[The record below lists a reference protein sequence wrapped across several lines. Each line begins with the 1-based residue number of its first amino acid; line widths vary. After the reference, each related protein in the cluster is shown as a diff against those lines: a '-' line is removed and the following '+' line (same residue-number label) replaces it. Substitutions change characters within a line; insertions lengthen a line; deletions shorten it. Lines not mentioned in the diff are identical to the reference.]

1 MSDYKKEDEKSI
13 DKIDKLVEEG
23 IRNNRTLDEIKDT
36 LSLSGY
42 SEGDID
48 ASFHKIDVL
57 LGKKVQ
63 KTANKSFMSKKYF
76 LDRIGFGIAAN
87 QFINVLFYLTGAGAF
102 LVGIINAFKSGL
114 STIISSIFR
123 EYFQVKRVKKWIINV
138 SGLLFGFSF
147 LFIALAVSKGSV
159 VLFAIS
165 TMLGSIG
172 IVIYGDLYRKMQSRT
187 HGETKVRLLSVRTIL
202 LGLIVS
208 FIAMIGSAILM
219 DSIPLTGKLFYL
231 NIFGKLVSFR
241 LHGFLLAF
249 EATALAFILSSYILS
264 KMNLLSEEKSI
275 TNREFIYRYYYR
287 ILSKGKAFFSNKY
300 LFLLTL
306 ATLFTAVFQSVIY
319 SLSGIYLFETFRD
332 AWFFGF
338 LNIAIIFGVPVLLS
352 LLGPLIASR
361 LNRILGLAPL
371 LVFGSLLLAIFPLT
385 VGYNDYFPAILT
397 ANILAVIGISMLGTA
412 QGLLS
417 SRLLNDSERHTFYSY
432 SGIVTV
438 IPFIVLAALI
448 LSLFSSIGIIGILKV
463 SGFGIIVT
471 LVPIYLILVFFLR
484 KMPISKA

>member
-1 MSDYKKEDEKSI
+1 MSDYKKEDGKNF
-13 DKIDKLVEEG
+13 DKVDKLVEEG
-23 IRNNRTLDEIKDT
+23 IRNNRSLDEIKDT

-63 KTANKSFMSKKYF
+63 RNADKSLMSKKYF

-102 LVGIINAFKSGL
+102 LIGLINALKSGL
-114 STIISSIFR
+114 STIISSVFR

-138 SGLLFGFSF
+138 AGLLFGFSF

-165 TMLGSIG
+165 MMLGSIG
-172 IVIYGDLYRKMQSRT
+172 IVIYGDLYRKMRSRT
-187 HGETKVRLLSVRTIL
+187 HGETKTRLLSVRTIL
-202 LGLIVS
+202 LGLVVS
-208 FIAMIGSAILM
+208 FIAMVASAILM

-231 NIFGKLVSFR
+231 NLFGKLVSFR
-241 LHGFLLAF
+241 LQGFLLAF
-249 EATALAFILSSYILS
+249 EATVLVFILSSHILS
-264 KMNLLSEEKSI
+264 KMNLLYEEKSI
-275 TNREFIYRYYYR
+275 TNKEFMYRYYYR
-287 ILSKGKAFFSNKY
+287 TLSKGKVFFSNKY

-319 SLSGIYLFETFRD
+319 SLSGIYLFETFKD

-385 VGYNDYFPAILT
+385 VGYNGYFPAILT

-417 SRLLNDSERHTFYSY
+417 SRLLKDSERHTFYSY
-432 SGIVTV
+432 SGVVSV
-438 IPFIVLAALI
+438 IPFIILVALI
-448 LSLFSSIGIIGILKV
+448 LSLNSSIGILGILKV

-484 KMPISKA
+484 KRPISKA